1 MSSSLLAYCQQQTR
15 RSLDALESTV
25 WFYHSL
31 ICEKKGVLPTI
42 RPALLAAHRTAVLNR
57 DESGQAIYLNLL
69 LRNYL
74 TPSASGELSLVEQA
88 DKLRSQTT
96 FPDSVQ
102 PKPRSRQHVVST
114 AKCLCWGCRR
124 RTISSRG
131 TSTTSGGSRRS
142 SSSTRRR

>member
-1 MSSSLLAYCQQQTR
+1 MEPAFEVSSSLLAYCQQQTR

-74 TPSASGELSLVEQA
+74 TPSASGELSLHPHHKVLSA
-88 DKLRSQTT
+88 TM
-96 FPDSVQ
+96 
-102 PKPRSRQHVVST
+102 
-114 AKCLCWGCRR
+114 
-124 RTISSRG
+124 
-131 TSTTSGGSRRS
+131 TSLWS
-142 SSSTRRR
+142 